1 MKSKLERKALHT
13 TDLKTTKGAAK
24 NIGRNRNR
32 ERIYH
37 KGQKT
42 YKEIDRDGQKY
53 YVKLD
58 IKEN

>member
-1 MKSKLERKALHT
+1 MRTKSERKALHT
-13 TDLKTTKGAAK
+13 VNLKTTRGISRRTK
-24 NIGRNRNR
+24 NR

-58 IKEN
+58 INES